1 MRSASLANDWQISGI
16 YRWTS
21 GRPYTVNFNIP
32 NIGAANLT
40 GTDGNP
46 NARVVLTCDPGR
58 GWSGDPYQQLD
69 TSCFAPPQPGSDGAE
84 SARFF
89 VRSPPINN
97 VDLSLSKNFGVIKG
111 VRFEIRADMF
121 NALNHTQ
128 FTGVNSTVNFASL
141 TDRTITNLPYN
152 SSGALVSQNGF
163 GSNQRRGAAA
173 LVPDRHADDVLG
185 ERTQLPTP
193 SLQLPS
199 FGAGSWPD
207 RRLSSNEMCD
217 KFGEACRA
225 KGEGGGVHFKYTF
238 GPFQAFD
245 GSRQWDVLTA
255 DPPRVANAIDHA
267 EEASENRCHRS
278 RARDVRER
286 PPAAC
291 VRSREGASRSSMRR
305 SPP

>member
-1 MRSASLANDWQISGI
+1 M
-16 YRWTS
+16 
-21 GRPYTVNFNIP
+21 NFNIP

-141 TDRTITNLPYN
+141 TDRTITNLPLN
-152 SSGALVSQNGF
+152 SSGAVVNQNGF
-163 GSNQRRGAAA
+163 GSDQRRGAAA
-173 LVPDRHADDVLG
+173 LVPDRHADDVLDS
-185 ERTQLPTP
+185 LPASSSQP
-193 SLQLPS
+193 PASKVL
-199 FGAGSWPD
+199 GAGSWPAAAC
-207 RRLSSNEMCD
+207 RVMRCATS
-217 KFGEACRA
+217 FGEAPPKPKA
-225 KGEGGGVHFKYTF
+225 KAGSSLQVRL

-255 DPPRVANAIDHA
+255 DPPRVTHAIDHA
-267 EEASENRCHRS
+267 EEASENRFRRCPAH
-278 RARDVRER
+278 AGPAR

-291 VRSREGASRSSMRR
+291 GRSREGASRSSTRD

>member
-1 MRSASLANDWQISGI
+1 MRSESSRTTGRSPVSIDGS
-16 YRWTS
+16 S

-141 TDRTITNLPYN
+141 TDRTITNLPLN
-152 SSGALVSQNGF
+152 SSGAVVNQNGF
-163 GSNQRRGAAA
+163 GSIN
-173 LVPDRHADDVLG
+173 
-185 ERTQLPTP
+185 
-193 SLQLPS
+193 
-199 FGAGSWPD
+199 
-207 RRLSSNEMCD
+207 
-217 KFGEACRA
+217 
-225 KGEGGGVHFKYTF
+225 GV
-238 GPFQAFD
+238 A
-245 GSRQWDVLTA
+245 
-255 DPPRVANAIDHA
+255 PPRSFQVVT
-267 EEASENRCHRS
+267 R
-278 RARDVRER
+278 
-286 PPAAC
+286 
-291 VRSREGASRSSMRR
+291 MTF
-305 SPP
+305 